1 MHSPSARALRHLDR
15 YCIVLVR
22 TLKHVSPAK
31 CVITITY
38 VCCECVYVCIRV
50 CVCACVVCACACV
63 RACVRTCVCACVR
76 ACVCVCVCVCMCVCS
91 GVREAWWPSG

>member
-38 VCCECVYVCIRV
+38 STLATLVALVNIHFVDSSIDTYEISVISVDAGNTL
-50 CVCACVVCACACV
+50 CA
-63 RACVRTCVCACVR
+63 
-76 ACVCVCVCVCMCVCS
+76 
-91 GVREAWWPSG
+91 

>member
-38 VCCECVYVCIRV
+38 VFIAIV
-50 CVCACVVCACACV
+50 ACTKVKYITV
-63 RACVRTCVCACVR
+63 
-76 ACVCVCVCVCMCVCS
+76 
-91 GVREAWWPSG
+91 

>member
-31 CVITITY
+31 CVITITNVWY
-38 VCCECVYVCIRV
+38 NYTIHAGMYRV
-50 CVCACVVCACACV
+50 HYSSGGALDLS
-63 RACVRTCVCACVR
+63 
-76 ACVCVCVCVCMCVCS
+76 CS
-91 GVREAWWPSG
+91 MN